1 MLHVGPDSL
10 TRDRTPASC
19 NGSAQPWPLDH
30 RGSPQSRRV
39 VHIWLIHERVASL
52 LFVVGHSVVTNSLR
66 PHGLQPAR
74 LLCPWDFPGK
84 NTGVGCCFLLSWNF
98 PTQRWNL
105 HLLHGQADCL
115 PLSHLGSSEGASFAF
130 PILFSSQISL
140 KISSECFPCQ
150 PYSGAPLSMD
160 NLGVLSLVFKMWLQF
175 TLAST
180 PIHTTHCSRTH

>member
-1 MLHVGPDSL
+1 MRPKSL
-10 TRDRTPASC
+10 TRNRTPASC

-30 RGSPQSRRV
+30 RGSPQSRWV

-74 LLCPWDFPGK
+74 LLCPWDFPGE
-84 NTGVGCCFLLSWNF
+84 NTGVGCRFLLSWNF

-180 PIHTTHCSRTH
+180 PTHTTHCSRTH